1 MAAQNKTTA
10 VHFSLIF
17 FVMLSVVL
25 GVVSY
30 LFYSDYRDQQAQSA
44 KNQQEL
50 NAASSS
56 NKRYQ
61 EEVDALKKTIGIDRP
76 EVGVAQPGENTVL
89 SQSSSAIQT
98 LGTNPAAPSFLVAL
112 QDLRT
117 ELNNRT
123 VELAQRQGTIADL
136 QAQVEA
142 LNKQYSE
149 VAKQHD
155 DKRVAT
161 ETDLAGQQ
169 DQFAESIA
177 AKDREI
183 GQLREVTSNLQ
194 TELEQTKQ
202 QMSAQVAKIEED
214 NRLLLAQ
221 NRILRTEN
229 ETIKGESYEVA
240 DGAIVRVDQVGRNV
254 WINLGSDEGLKP
266 RITFSV
272 YAKNNRGIGRDAPGG
287 GRPEDIKGSIEVT
300 RIINDHMAEARIL
313 SDDSGK
319 PISPGDPIYT
329 PLWGAGRTE
338 KFAFAGMIDV
348 DRDGNYTGDRDRLHE
363 LVEAAGAQISSEITD
378 AGERLGNRIDE
389 QTRFLVLGTIPE
401 WQNEPDPKRKAE
413 LKSMRER
420 FTEMQSEA
428 EMSGVRIVNLN
439 TFLDYIGY
447 VPQQKRWVPGESMDW
462 NLDAG
467 GRKAATPSSSGNASG
482 LFDTSRRRPNPS
494 GTTSQK
500 FNGQN

>member
-30 LFYSDYRDQQAQSA
+30 LFYSDYRDQQAQFT

-50 NAASSS
+50 NAAAGK
-56 NKRYQ
+56 NKQYQ
-61 EEVDALKKTIGIDRP
+61 EEVEALKKTIGIERP

-89 SQSSSAIQT
+89 SQSNEAIQT
-98 LGTNPAAPSFLVAL
+98 LGTNPSAPSFLVAL

-117 ELNNRT
+117 EFNNRT
-123 VELAQRQGTIADL
+123 VELTQRQNTISDL
-136 QAQVEA
+136 QSQLEA
-142 LNKQYSE
+142 LKKQYDE
-149 VAKQHD
+149 IAKQHD
-155 DKRVAT
+155 DKRVAA

-183 GQLREVTSNLQ
+183 GELREVTASLQ

-202 QMSAQVAKIEED
+202 QLNAELEKLLEE
-214 NRLLLAQ
+214 NQRLLAR
-221 NRILRTEN
+221 NRILRSEN
-229 ETIKGESYEVA
+229 EQIKGESYEVA

-266 RITFSV
+266 RTTFSV
-272 YAKNNRGIGRDAPGG
+272 YAKNNRGIGRDGPGG

-300 RIINDHMAEARIL
+300 RIIGDHMAEARIL
-313 SDDSGK
+313 DDDNSR

-338 KFAFAGMIDV
+338 QFAFAGLIDI
-348 DRDGNYTGDRDRLHE
+348 DNDGSYAGDRERLHE
-363 LVEAAGAQISSEITD
+363 LVEAAGAKISSELTD
-378 AGERLGNRIDE
+378 TGERLGGRIDE
-389 QTRFLVLGTIPE
+389 QTRFLVRGAIPE
-401 WQNEPDPKRKAE
+401 FQNEPDPQRSQELRKM
-413 LKSMRER
+413 KDQY
-420 FTEMQSEA
+420 TEMEREA
-428 EMSGVRIVNLN
+428 ETSGVRIVNLN

-447 VPQQKRWVPGESMDW
+447 VPQERRWVPGETPNW
-462 NLDAG
+462 TLEAG
-467 GRKAATPSSSGNASG
+467 GRKNARRDSTGNASG

-494 GTTSQK
+494 GTTSQR